1 MTSGDIVQDSFL
13 QSVLVAST
21 QARLD
26 CHDLIALAERSAITS
41 SQSLSQDTKLHL
53 SRQQRQLNSDLA
65 SLRDASRESILEVRM
80 TKQSTS
86 EARQEVDRLHLQL
99 QNLYYEE
106 RHLRGEIY
114 ACESYDHQYQ
124 QLPLIPLEEFLQLQ
138 PEHKDIS
145 DEKSLMFARIS
156 HELAE
161 REALE
166 QQRQELLKTKQRL
179 IMDNKKRKDDLASL
193 DKDLE
198 TFIDVRPVHRV
209 CDGANCLGCQTH
221 PEAF

>member
-13 QSVLVAST
+13 QSVLSAST

-26 CHDLIALAERSAITS
+26 CESLIDLTEQSAVSS
-41 SQSLSQDTKLHL
+41 SQSLSADTKLHL

-65 SLRDASRESILEVRM
+65 SLRDASRESIFEVRM

-86 EARQEVDRLHLQL
+86 EARQEVDRLHLHL

-124 QLPLIPLEEFLQLQ
+124 QLPLIPLEEFLELQ
-138 PEHKDIS
+138 PEHKDS
-145 DEKSLMFARIS
+145 NDEKSLMFARIN

-161 REALE
+161 RESLE
-166 QQRQELLKTKQRL
+166 QQRQGLLKTKQSL
-179 IMDNKKRKDDLASL
+179 ITDNKKRKDDLASL

-198 TFIDVRPVHRV
+198 TFIDVRVVYHV
-209 CDGANCLGCQTH
+209 WN
-221 PEAF
+221 EADCI

>member
-1 MTSGDIVQDSFL
+1 MASGDIVQDSFL
-13 QSVLVAST
+13 QSVLSASA

-26 CHDLIALAERSAITS
+26 CESLIDLTERSAVSS
-41 SQSLSQDTKLHL
+41 SQSLSADTKLHL
-53 SRQQRQLNSDLA
+53 SRLQRQLNSDLA
-65 SLRDASRESILEVRM
+65 SLRDASRESIFEVRM

-86 EARQEVDRLHLQL
+86 EARQEVDRLHLHL

-124 QLPLIPLEEFLQLQ
+124 QLPLIPLGEFLELQ
-138 PEHKDIS
+138 PEHKDNN
-145 DEKSLMFARIS
+145 DEKSLMFARIN

-166 QQRQELLKTKQRL
+166 QQRQGLLKTKQSL
-179 IMDNKKRKDDLASL
+179 ITDNKKRKDDLASL

-198 TFIDVRPVHRV
+198 TFIDAAKPIQK
-209 CDGANCLGCQTH
+209 LFEKQY
-221 PEAF
+221 